1 LSRCYV
7 RLSGVTLRYPSSP
20 LRTFTIKEW
29 VFNLARLRPN
39 RRLAHDVDALRNV
52 TLRLDEGDRVGVI
65 GPNGAGKTS
74 LLKVIAGIY
83 PLHAGTVETSGA
95 IHSLF
100 DLSLGFE
107 FEATGRENI
116 MYRGLLMGERPAAIR
131 AREQEVVAFADLGE
145 FIDYPVKTYSAGM
158 LVRLAFSISTSFGG
172 DILLLDEVLNAGDA
186 FFMTKARQRI
196 NGLVSRSRI
205 MVLVTH
211 DLGAVKL
218 MCNRAIRLEKGH
230 VVDDG
235 PPDAVVEK
243 YLRGVR
249 AAVA

>member
-1 LSRCYV
+1 LSHCYV
-7 RLSGVTLRYPSSP
+7 QLNGVTLRYPSSQ
-20 LRTFTIKEW
+20 LRTYSLKEFA
-29 VFNLARLRPN
+29 FNLLRLKPN
-39 RRLAHDVDALRNV
+39 RGLIHDVNALRDV
-52 TLRLDEGDRVGVI
+52 TLRFHEGDRVGII

-83 PLHAGTVETSGA
+83 PIHSGTVETAGV

-107 FEATGRENI
+107 NEASGRDNI
-116 MYRGLLMGERPAAIR
+116 MYRGLLMGERPAVIR
-131 AREQEVVAFADLGE
+131 AKEKEIVAFTDIGD

-172 DILLLDEVLNAGDA
+172 DILLLDEVINAGDA
-186 FFMTKARQRI
+186 FFLNKARQRI
-196 NGLVSRSRI
+196 EGLVSRSRI

-211 DLGAVKL
+211 NMGAVKA
-218 MCNRAIRLEKGH
+218 MCNRAVRLDQGRI
-230 VVDDG
+230 VDDG

-243 YLRGVR
+243 YLKGLQP
-249 AAVA
+249 AAA